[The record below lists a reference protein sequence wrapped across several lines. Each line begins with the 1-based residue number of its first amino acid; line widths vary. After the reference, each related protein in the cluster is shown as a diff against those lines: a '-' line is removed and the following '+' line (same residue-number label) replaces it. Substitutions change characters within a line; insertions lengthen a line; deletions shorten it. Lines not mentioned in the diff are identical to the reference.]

1 MSLRKAHA
9 VHVRNTADVL
19 KAELSMSRDEVSND
33 LATHAFLEAA
43 IEIMAMSDAEFQ
55 ARLPEFGFAAAA
67 VISRIARGA
76 Q

>member
-1 MSLRKAHA
+1 MSLRQAHRIHVQQTTKA
-9 VHVRNTADVL
+9 
-19 KAELSMSRDEVSND
+19 LSMEIENPQQVHGD
-33 LATHAFLEAA
+33 LTTHMFTDAA

-67 VISRIARGA
+67 IVSRIAKCA